1 MIKYYRPGPSPLHN
15 NDPPVKLAGLFP
27 QPGLNRHDAI
37 SLPLDLLYTE
47 PPNPED
53 KKAVTE
59 YNKL

>member
-1 MIKYYRPGPSPLHN
+1 MIKNYRPGPSPLEN

-37 SLPLDLLYTE
+37 SLPPDLLYAE